1 MRRLM
6 SSKNSGYLERKGVVG
21 IRTGALLPC
30 HQPAGNYHRP
40 MPKITP
46 FLWFNGD
53 AEVAAKFYVS
63 VFKRN
68 SKIKVVTRYGESGP
82 GKRGS
87 VMTVLFQ
94 LDGQEFIALNGGP
107 DFKFT
112 EAVSFVVNCTTQ
124 KEIDW
129 YWKKL
134 SAGGKEIQ
142 CGWLKDRFGLCWQI
156 TPANFAKL
164 ITSSDQARTDRVM
177 QAMFGM
183 VKLDIAALKAA
194 YAGRTKKVGA
204 KSASKQKKRPS

>member
-1 MRRLM
+1 
-6 SSKNSGYLERKGVVG
+6 
-21 IRTGALLPC
+21 
-30 HQPAGNYHRP
+30 

-46 FLWFNGD
+46 FLWFNGNAD
-53 AEVAAKFYVS
+53 AAAKFYVS

-68 SKIKVVTRYGESGP
+68 SKIKAVTRYSKAGP
-82 GKRGS
+82 GKPGS

-94 LDGQEFIALNGGP
+94 LDGQEFVALNGGLC
-107 DFKFT
+107 FQIHQ
-112 EAVSFVVNCTTQ
+112 EAVSFMVNCTTQ

-164 ITSSDQARTDRVM
+164 YTSGGPARTERVM

-183 VKLDIAALKAA
+183 VKLDLAALKAA
-194 YAGRTKKVGA
+194 YAGPTKEAGA
-204 KSASKQKKRPS
+204 KAASKAK

>member
-1 MRRLM
+1 
-6 SSKNSGYLERKGVVG
+6 
-21 IRTGALLPC
+21 
-30 HQPAGNYHRP
+30 
-40 MPKITP
+40 MPRITP

-53 AEVAAKFYVS
+53 AETAAKFYVS

-68 SKIKVVTRYGESGP
+68 SKIKVISRYGESGP
-82 GKRGS
+82 GKPGS

-94 LDGQEFIALNGGP
+94 LDGQEFVALNGGR

-112 EAVSFVVNCTTQ
+112 EAVSFVVNCATQ

-156 TPANFAKL
+156 TPANIAKL
-164 ITSSDQARTDRVM
+164 IASGDRARTERVM
-177 QAMFGM
+177 QAVFGM
-183 VKLDIAALKAA
+183 VKLDIAALEAA
-194 YAGRTKKVGA
+194 YAGRTGKAVA
-204 KSASKQKKRPS
+204 KSASMAKKKPA